1 MAAANERKRCSVL
14 TCKHILVLVLDLE
27 RSKERV
33 ERGSP
38 LDGNQIV
45 REKHFVFE
53 QLKLRGSWI
62 LSCQVPR
69 R

>member
-33 ERGSP
+33 ERGPP

-53 QLKLRGSWI
+53 
-62 LSCQVPR
+62 
-69 R
+69 